1 MSKKSKKK
9 LKKQERKALATAPKL
24 AKSSRKIAKK
34 PAARSSK
41 PSAERNG
48 ASPAKAKKGK
58 LVYFFGDGRGDGDG
72 KMKALL
78 GGKGANLAE
87 MTRIGLPVPPGFT
100 ITTEVCTSFNAHGK
114 TLPKEIDAQINDAIT
129 RIEKILGKG
138 FGSVSNPLVFAV
150 RSGARDSMPGM
161 MDTILNLGLN
171 DETVQGLIA
180 TSGNERFAYDCYRR
194 FVQMYGDVVMGVQ
207 KRAGEYHEPFEV
219 VIEQLKNEKFPGR
232 KDVSDTELD
241 AAALKDMV
249 ARFKKLVLE
258 RTGREFPSN
267 PNEQLR
273 GAIGAVFGSWM
284 NERATIYRQKYNI
297 PTEWGT
303 AVNVQAMVFG
313 NTGNESCSGVAF
325 TRDPAT
331 GEKVFYG
338 EYLINAQGEDVVAG
352 VRTPDPVA
360 SLQEKMPKAYRELE
374 DVRATL
380 ERHFHEMQDFEFTVE
395 NGKLFMLQTRN
406 GKRTGVAAVRI
417 ACEMVKEKLITWQ
430 DAVARVP
437 ADQLS
442 QLLTPIFDRKA
453 IKHAEVIATGLP
465 AGPGAASGRIYF
477 DANECEAEAVKGKVL
492 LVREETSP
500 EDIRGMLAA
509 EGILTARG
517 GVSSHAALVARQMG
531 KVCVCGASALH
542 IDYHEGTLTVKG
554 KVFRKGDFLSID
566 GTSGDVFAGEVK
578 TAPSEIVQV
587 LVDKTLD
594 GKDSATY
601 GNFAQLMSWADKLR
615 KLQIRTNADQPDQVA
630 NAVAFGAQ
638 GVGLCR
644 TEHMFFEGDRIDA
657 VREMIL
663 ATTQEARQTAVNKLL
678 PYQKDDFAG
687 IFRSLNGLPATIR
700 FLDPPLH
707 EFLPHTTEQQTEL
720 AHKLGVSTETVARR
734 VAELHEFNP
743 MLGHRGCR
751 LGIVYPEIS
760 AMQAR
765 AIFEAAIAVQKEGIK
780 VKPEIMIPLVGYP
793 KEFELQAQ
801 LVRDVATQVSKEHN
815 VRLNY
820 LVGTMIEIP
829 RACVVAD
836 EIAKSAEFFSFG
848 TNDLTQTTL
857 GMSRDDSGSFLPA
870 YQGLEI
876 IKQNPFATV
885 DMIGVGGLMK
895 MAIERGRKTRPDIKL
910 GICGE
915 HGGDPASV
923 KFCHDIGL
931 TYVSCSPF
939 RVPIARLAAAQAA
952 LAASA

>member
-9 LKKQERKALATAPKL
+9 LKKKERRSLLKSISTSRKSGKSARKATPKL
-24 AKSSRKIAKK
+24 T
-34 PAARSSK
+34 
-41 PSAERNG
+41 AERNG
-48 ASPAKAKKGK
+48 HAAAKAKKGK
-58 LVYFFGDGRGDGDG
+58 LVYFFGDGRADGDG

-100 ITTEVCTSFNAHGK
+100 ITTEVCTWFNQHGK
-114 TLPKEIDAQINDAIT
+114 ALPKEIDAQIHDAIT

-138 FGSVSNPLVFAV
+138 FGSVSNPLLFAV
-150 RSGARDSMPGM
+150 RSGSRDSMPGM

-180 TSGNERFAYDCYRR
+180 ASANERFAYDCYRR
-194 FVQMYGDVVMGVQ
+194 FIQMYGDVVMGVQ
-207 KRAGEYHEPFEV
+207 KRPGEHHEPFEE
-219 VIEQLKNEKFPGR
+219 VIEALKNEIFPGR
-232 KDVSDTELD
+232 KDVPDTELD
-241 AAALKDMV
+241 ASSLREMV
-249 ARFKKLVLE
+249 SRFKKLVRD
-258 RTGREFPSN
+258 RTGRDFPSD
-267 PNEQLR
+267 PQEQLR
-273 GAIGAVFGSWM
+273 GAIGAVFGSWN
-284 NERATIYRQKYNI
+284 NERAIVYRQKYNI
-297 PTEWGT
+297 PNEWGT

-313 NTGNESCSGVAF
+313 NTGEESCSGVAF

-360 SLQEKMPKAYRELE
+360 TLQEKMPKAYRELE
-374 DVRATL
+374 DVRASL
-380 ERHFHEMQDFEFTVE
+380 EKHFHEMQDFEFTVE

-417 ACEMVKEKLITWQ
+417 AVEMVQEKLIDWKQ
-430 DAVARVP
+430 AVARVP

-442 QLLTPIFDRKA
+442 QLLTPIFDRNA
-453 IKHAEVIATGLP
+453 IKHAEKIASGLP
-465 AGPGAASGRIYF
+465 AGPGAATGRIYF
-477 DANECEAEAVKGKVL
+477 SANEAEAEALKGKVL

-531 KVCVCGASALH
+531 KVCVCGAHALH
-542 IDYHEGTLTVKG
+542 INYHANTLTVG
-554 KVFRKGDFLSID
+554 NRVFQKGDFLSID
-566 GTSGDVFAGEVK
+566 GTSGEVFAGEVK

-587 LVDKTLD
+587 LIEKTLD
-594 GKDSATY
+594 PKKSQTY
-601 GNFAQLMSWADKLR
+601 TEFAQLMSWADKLR
-615 KLQIRTNADQPDQVA
+615 RLQIRTNADQPDQVT

-663 ATTQEARQTAVNKLL
+663 AETQEARETAVAKLL

-687 IFRSLNGLPATIR
+687 IFRALNGLPATIR
-700 FLDPPLH
+700 LLDPPLH
-707 EFLPHTTEQQTEL
+707 EFLPQTAEQQAEL
-720 AHKLGVSTETVARR
+720 AGKLGVSAEKVAQR
-734 VAELHEFNP
+734 VASLHEFNP

-760 AMQAR
+760 AMQVR
-765 AIFEAAIAVQKEGIK
+765 AIFEAAIEVQKEGIK
-780 VKPEIMIPLVGYP
+780 VKPEIMIPLVGFA
-793 KEFELQAQ
+793 KELELQTH
-801 LVRDVATQVSKEHN
+801 LVRQIAAEVSKKHN

-829 RACVVAD
+829 RACVVAE
-836 EIAKSAEFFSFG
+836 EIAKEAEFFSFG

-870 YQGLEI
+870 YQNHEI
-876 IKQNPFATV
+876 IKQNPFATLDAV
-885 DMIGVGGLMK
+885 GVGGLVK
-895 MAIERGRKTRPDIKL
+895 MAIERGRKGRPDIKL

-923 KFCHDIGL
+923 KFCHEAGL

-952 LAASA
+952 LADEA

>member
-9 LKKQERKALATAPKL
+9 LKKQERRSLAAAPKL
-24 AKSSRKIAKK
+24 SKSRKSAKK
-34 PAARSSK
+34 AAVRVK
-41 PSAERNG
+41 PSAARNG
-48 ASPAKAKKGK
+48 TGAAKPKKGK
-58 LVYFFGDGRGDGDG
+58 LVYFFGDGHGDGDG

-100 ITTEVCTSFNAHGK
+100 ITTEVCTWFNANGK
-114 TLPKEIDAQINDAIT
+114 TLPKEIDAQIEDAIS

-138 FGSVSNPLVFAV
+138 FGSLSNPLVFAV

-180 TSGNERFAYDCYRR
+180 ASGNERFAYDCYRR

-207 KRAGEYHEPFEV
+207 KRPGEHHEPFEV
-219 VIEQLKNEKFPGR
+219 VIEQLKNETFPGR
-232 KDVSDTELD
+232 HGVSDTELD
-241 AAALKDMV
+241 ASSLKEMV
-249 ARFKKLVLE
+249 HRFKKLVKD
-258 RTGREFPSN
+258 RTGRDFPN
-267 PNEQLR
+267 HPQEQLR

-284 NERATIYRQKYNI
+284 NERAVIYRQKYNI

-374 DVRATL
+374 DVRASL
-380 ERHFHEMQDFEFTVE
+380 ERHFREMQDFEFTVE

-430 DAVARVP
+430 EAVARVP

-477 DANECEAEAVKGKVL
+477 DANEAEAESAKGKVL

-542 IDYHEGTLTVKG
+542 INYHEGTLTVAG
-554 KVFRKGDFLSID
+554 KVFKKGDFLSID
-566 GTSGDVFAGEVK
+566 GTSGEVFAGEVK

-587 LVDKTLD
+587 LIEKTLD
-594 GKDSATY
+594 GKSSATY

-615 KLQIRTNADQPDQVA
+615 RLQIRTNADQPDQVA

-663 ATTQEARQTAVNKLL
+663 ASTQEARQTAVNKLL
-678 PYQKDDFAG
+678 PYQKNDFAG

-707 EFLPHTTEQQTEL
+707 EFLPQTSEQQAEL
-720 AHKLGVSTETVARR
+720 AEKLGVSSDAVARR

-765 AIFEAAIAVQKEGIK
+765 AIFEAAIEVQKEGIK
-780 VKPEIMIPLVGYP
+780 VRPEIMIPLVGFP
-793 KEFELQAQ
+793 RELELQVA
-801 LVRDVATQVSKEHN
+801 LVREVAAKVSKEHN
-815 VRLNY
+815 VRLTY

-836 EIAKSAEFFSFG
+836 EIAKEAEFFSFG

-870 YQGLEI
+870 YQNLEI

-915 HGGDPASV
+915 HGGDPTSV

-952 LAASA
+952 LANPA